1 LDKISISK
9 FYEQFLSNKEFQ
21 DPETGNLFF
30 PAYIFTYNPQ
40 DEYRV
45 RKQIEALRDKLK
57 RPNNFIDTL
66 ILNIFEEFLSF
77 LKEQNLG
84 QECLYDLIINKE
96 SSNYFPEEAARI
108 LKEQAKSLEF
118 FNYINQK
125 AKDHFSTSNG
135 FKKVYLLLH
144 GFGSIFPFLRT
155 SQYLKNFEKH
165 VSGYK
170 LIAFYP
176 GEYEDQHYHLFNE
189 FHDENIYRAI
199 LIT

>member
-30 PAYIFTYNPQ
+30 PAYIFTYNPL
-40 DEYRV
+40 DEYSI
-45 RKQIEALRDKLK
+45 RKQIEALKDKLK

-66 ILNIFEEFLSF
+66 ILNIFDEFISF
-77 LKEQNLG
+77 LKEQTLG
-84 QECLYDLIINKE
+84 HDCLYDLIIKKE
-96 SSNYFPEEAARI
+96 SSDDSPEQAVRI
-108 LKEQAKSLEF
+108 LKEKANSLEF

-125 AKDHFSTSNG
+125 AKDHFSTSNQ

-155 SQYLKNFEKH
+155 SQYLKNFEQH

-199 LIT
+199 LIR